1 MKKQDQREVDGPNVA
16 EYFGDK
22 ISKLV
27 EEGIKELS
35 NKIEKKE
42 IAIQTLQQ
50 NQENERKPLGKSL
63 FFKTYKNRS
72 FSLLRFY
79 LLQLTMTKNKRYL
92 LSVCL

>member
-1 MKKQDQREVDGPNVA
+1 MKKQDQMEADEPNVA
-16 EYFGDK
+16 EYFGEK

-27 EEGIKELS
+27 EEGVRELS

-63 FFKTYKNRS
+63 F
-72 FSLLRFY
+72 L
-79 LLQLTMTKNKRYL
+79 
-92 LSVCL
+92 